1 MSLRLQSIDDTNRG
15 DHWHLRAED
24 TCLFL
29 YEYTSRQGYSFSA
42 TNGLISNLK
51 KKPTASQNERY
62 YKGKAI
68 TACATDLKNTLNPK
82 WLEMAT
88 IIPIPP
94 SKVPGHPDY
103 DDRMEQVC
111 RAIQPGLDVRC
122 LVKQTI
128 SLDADHLAADGQ
140 RKTIQ
145 DLVDVYQLDEDLI
158 ATKAVRNIGIVDDV
172 LTNGTH
178 FRATQQVLRERFPG
192 VNITGIFVARRVFPQ
207 QANPFADLT
216 L

>member
-1 MSLRLQSIDDTNRG
+1 MTLRLQSIDETNRG
-15 DHWHLRAED
+15 DHWHLREED

-51 KKPTASQNERY
+51 KKPTSSQNELY

-68 TACATDLKNTLNPK
+68 RSCAADLQKTLNPK
-82 WLEMAT
+82 WLEVAT

-94 SKVPGHPDY
+94 SKIPGHPDY
-103 DDRMEQVC
+103 DTRMEKVC
-111 RAIQPGLDVRC
+111 QTIQPGLDVRS
-122 LVKQTI
+122 LVRQTM

-140 RKTIQ
+140 RKSIQ
-145 DLVDVYQLDEDLI
+145 DLVDVYEINEQLV
-158 ATKAVRNIGIVDDV
+158 AAKQVTTIGIVDDV

-178 FRATQQVLRERFPG
+178 YRAMEQVLKQRFPG
-192 VNITGIFVARRVFPQ
+192 VKITGIFVARRVFPP